1 MKRNDMDV
9 IALDQFR
16 TEVGSAVRKNAD
28 HVLPHNDM
36 LESGLSAE
44 EIINKKGLQQI
55 DDVETITKI
64 VDEVISENQ
73 QQVEKYKAGNERL
86 FGFFIGQTLKKM
98 NGKANPAIVNDIVG
112 KKLKNV

>member
-1 MKRNDMDV
+1 M
-9 IALDQFR
+9 
-16 TEVGSAVRKNAD
+16 E
-28 HVLPHNDM
+28 
-36 LESGLSAE
+36 E
-44 EIINKKGLQQI
+44 EIIEPIEEK
-55 DDVETITKI
+55 VEEKPAE
-64 VDEVISENQ
+64 EVKVEETSKEEQPKVENQ